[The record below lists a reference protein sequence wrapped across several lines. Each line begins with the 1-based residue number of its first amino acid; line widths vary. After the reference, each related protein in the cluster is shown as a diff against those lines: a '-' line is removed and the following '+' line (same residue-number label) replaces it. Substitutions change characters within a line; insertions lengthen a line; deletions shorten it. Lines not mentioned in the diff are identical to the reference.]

1 MDKIPDKRW
10 NFDFADVELTGN
22 QLVVNSLINYKDLE
36 KKYKDLIGD
45 LSKENVETLKKTF
58 AKKRIREETISFLN
72 KDELIEFFNRIAVR
86 EGIESAAVEPTPAAA
101 TTSTTGGAVAPGL
114 AEPTTEEAEPV
125 ESKYLVSI
133 IESIDFNA
141 KHNGEIIDSTV
152 NGQIV
157 VKNDGEKDRI
167 WDIDIE
173 LTGGDNTDLAE
184 KKFHIADLEP
194 QEDWTK
200 DYKIEITA
208 EDKPPI
214 VLTESIDTFPDTEE
228 ESNTFILSEDAEQ
241 PVYMKLKIENTS
253 DSSVSSI
260 KVSKVVPEDFKG
272 FDIKGETKGSTSKDS
287 EDGVDI
293 IVWEVEEL
301 GPGESAELE
310 LSAKVAPTEIKTV
323 SSGELKIKYMLEA
336 GTYSGLKPEFVD
348 GLSEEIYYIDRDE
361 RDEEPDVW
369 DCQFIFEN
377 RSEFPMELQK
387 FSFVSG
393 DENTEYE
400 VVAQEPNA
408 IVNPQSEWVS
418 MPWDLESEDEPT
430 FSENVLYTVFP
441 KIEERLSMSSTIQAL
456 EMPVL
461 AVEGVKDYSKN
472 VLRSYRAETL
482 DATIITTIKGDAPI
496 DVIRFED
503 TIPIDFKNPEKEQM
517 EVTISVKGKKKVIPI
532 EDFDITF
539 EPDLGPEDIS
549 AERKMKIEIRDVLE
563 NVGMLDDLSTINV
576 KYPLNAVRPAKDAR
590 YDAPVLFQGYTKP
603 EGGVLEAL
611 IEPEPITVVHER
623 RRTRIGKSVRP
634 GAERDDYEI
643 LLIYKNKGDGVKTN
657 IKIADFVPTNFSIM
671 ESSMGYESKSQ
682 DDGTL
687 LTWILKEVQPDE
699 EVEITYKIHGE
710 GGDYTLK
717 NIEARAF
724 K

>member
-1 MDKIPDKRW
+1 MEKIPDKRW
-10 NFDFADVELTGN
+10 NFDFADVELSGTK
-22 QLVVNSLINYKDLE
+22 LVVNSLINYKDLH
-36 KKYKDLIGD
+36 KRYGDLID
-45 LSKENVETLKKTF
+45 ELSKENQETLKKTF

-86 EGIESAAVEPTPAAA
+86 EGIEPAAAEPTPAAA
-101 TTSTTGGAVAPGL
+101 TTTTTTSTAVGL
-114 AEPTTEEAEPV
+114 AEPTTEEVEPI
-125 ESKYLVSI
+125 ESKYLVRI
-133 IESIDFNA
+133 VESIDFNS

-152 NGQIV
+152 NGQIL

-173 LTGGDNTDLAE
+173 LSGGENTDLDE

-194 QEDWTK
+194 QEEWTK
-200 DYKIEITA
+200 DYKIEITPD
-208 EDKPPI
+208 DKPPI

-241 PVYMKLKIENTS
+241 PINMKITMENTS
-253 DSSVSSI
+253 DSTVSVI
-260 KVSKVVPEDFKG
+260 KFSKVIPEDFKD
-272 FDIKGETKGSTSKDS
+272 FQVVSESKGKTSKDS
-287 EDGVDI
+287 EEGVDV
-293 IVWEVEEL
+293 IVWEIDEL
-301 GPGESAELE
+301 DAGETAVLE
-310 LSAKVAPTEIKTV
+310 LSAKVAPTEIKTI
-323 SSGELKIKYMLEA
+323 SSGQLKIKYMLEA
-336 GTYSGLKPEFVD
+336 GTYSGLKPDFVD
-348 GLSEEIYYIDRDE
+348 GLSEEIYFIDRDE
-361 RDEEPDVW
+361 RDEEPDIW
-369 DCQFIFEN
+369 DCQFIFQN
-377 RSEFPMELQK
+377 RSEFPMKLQK
-387 FSFVSG
+387 FTFVSG

-408 IVNPQSEWVS
+408 IVNPQGEWVS

-430 FSENVLYTVFP
+430 FSESVLYTVFP

-503 TIPIDFKNPEKEQM
+503 TIPVDFKNPDKSEM
-517 EVTISVKGKKKVIPI
+517 EVTISVKGKKKEIPV
-532 EDFDITF
+532 EDFDISF
-539 EPDLGPEDIS
+539 EPDLDVEDIS

-563 NVGMLDDLSTINV
+563 NVGPLDDNSTIKV
-576 KYPLNAVRPAKDAR
+576 KYPLNAVRPTKDAR

-603 EGGVLEAL
+603 VGGVLEAY

-643 LLIYKNKGDGVKTN
+643 LLIYKNKGDAVKTN
-657 IKIADFVPTNFSIM
+657 IKIADFVPKNFTIL
-671 ESSMGYESKSQ
+671 ESSLGYESKTQ

-687 LTWILKEVQPDE
+687 LTWVLNEVNPDQE
-699 EVEITYKIHGE
+699 IEITYKIHGE
-710 GGDYTLK
+710 GAEYSLK